1 MKALNNNWEEYVRFK
16 ISKNKFAPHIGLE
29 FTELKPG
36 FVKAHLPFQPIHE
49 QQNGFLHGGVS
60 SAILDMVCG
69 FASYSLVEQEQQVF
83 TVETKC
89 VYYNKGAGQM
99 FFAEGRVDKAGKR
112 FHFCEG
118 EIYYFEDHK
127 KITVAKCTTTMAVV

>member
-1 MKALNNNWEEYVRFK
+1 MEARNKNWEEYVRFK
-16 ISKNKFAPHIGLE
+16 IGKNKFGPHIGLV
-29 FTELKPG
+29 FTDLHPG
-36 FVKAHLPFQPIHE
+36 FVKAHLPFQAIHE
-49 QQNGFLHGGVS
+49 QQNGFLHGGIS
-60 SAILDMVCG
+60 AAILDMVCG
-69 FASYSLVEQEQQVF
+69 FASYTLVEQEQQVF

-89 VYYNKGAGQM
+89 VYYNKRMGTE

-118 EIYYFEDHK
+118 EIYYFENEK